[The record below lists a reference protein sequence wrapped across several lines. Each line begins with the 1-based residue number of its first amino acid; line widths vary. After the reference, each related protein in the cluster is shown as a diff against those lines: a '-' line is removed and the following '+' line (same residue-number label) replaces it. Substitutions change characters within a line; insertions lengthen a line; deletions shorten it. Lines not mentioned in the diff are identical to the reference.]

1 MDAQSMATAVV
12 TGAGSGVGRA
22 VATRLLCDGWRVA
35 LVGRREYAL
44 NETVR
49 LAGTVNDRAI
59 VCPCDVGKPD
69 QVGSMAAR
77 VLAEFG
83 GVSVLVNA
91 AGTNIPR
98 RSLEI
103 VSTED
108 FQSVIDVN
116 LTGSFL
122 TARAF
127 LPGMR
132 KRGEGTI
139 VNIVSDAGLQASA
152 KSGAAYAASKFGQR
166 GLTQSINA
174 EERGRGI
181 RACAILPGDIDTP
194 LLEKRPQPPPAEA
207 RKRMLQPEDVAECV
221 MLAINLPPHAVVE
234 ELLIRPR

>member
-1 MDAQSMATAVV
+1 MADENTRTAIV

-22 VATRLLCDGWRVA
+22 VATRLLREGWQVA
-35 LVGRREYAL
+35 LIGRRVDVL

-49 LAGTVNDRAI
+49 LAGSSSGRAF
-59 VCPCDVGKPD
+59 VCGCDVGD
-69 QVGSMAAR
+69 AADVDAMAAR
-77 VLAEFG
+77 VLGAFG
-83 GVSVLVNA
+83 SVNVLVNA

-98 RSLEI
+98 RSLEV
-103 VSTED
+103 VSVD
-108 FQSVIDVN
+108 DYQSVIDAN

-132 KRGEGTI
+132 ERGEGTI
-139 VNIVSDAGLQASA
+139 VNVVSDAGLQASA

-194 LLEKRPQPPPAEA
+194 LLQKRPEPPPAEA
-207 RKRMLQPEDVAECV
+207 RTRMLRPEDVAECV

-234 ELLIRPR
+234 EVLIRPR